1 MTFGRPAMISK
12 SLADAV
18 PLPAIIEPESLSH
31 QTDLASFQP
40 GTPTLIIAFFVH
52 SLQLYSIINDILLE
66 LYMADGLGEQK
77 DLQSFAPEQ
86 SYQSFDMAAILKLDG
101 DLMMWGRT
109 LPPHLRISRNDS
121 SENRIFWRQAIVC
134 RAR

>member
-18 PLPAIIEPESLSH
+18 PLPAMIEPEGLSYQTSL
-31 QTDLASFQP
+31 TSFQP
-40 GTPTLIIAFFVH
+40 GTPTSMIAFFVH
-52 SLQLYSIINDILLE
+52 SLQLYNIINDILLE
-66 LYMADGLGEQK
+66 LYMADDQGEQK
-77 DLQSFAPEQ
+77 DPHGFAPEQ

-101 DLMMWGRT
+101 DLMTWGRT
-109 LPPHLRISRNDS
+109 LPPHLCVSRTES
-121 SENRIFWRQAIVC
+121 SENIIFWRQAIVC

>member
-18 PLPAIIEPESLSH
+18 PLPAMIELESLSH
-31 QTDLASFQP
+31 QANLNSFQP
-40 GTPTLIIAFFVH
+40 GTPTLMKAFFVH

-66 LYMADGLGEQK
+66 LYMADDQGGQK
-77 DLQSFAPEQ
+77 DPHNLTPEQ
-86 SYQSFDMAAILKLDG
+86 SYQSFDMVAILKLDG
-101 DLMMWGRT
+101 DLMTWGRT
-109 LPPHLRISRNDS
+109 LPPHLRISRTES
-121 SENRIFWRQAIVC
+121 SENKIFWRQAVVC

>member
-18 PLPAIIEPESLSH
+18 PLPTIIEPESLSY
-31 QTDLASFQP
+31 QTDFTSSRP
-40 GTPTLIIAFFVH
+40 ETSTSIMAFFVH

-66 LYMADGLGEQK
+66 LYIADDQGKQK
-77 DLQSFAPEQ
+77 NPHGSTPEQ
-86 SYQSFDMAAILKLDG
+86 SYQPFDMAAILKLDS

-109 LPPHLRISRNDS
+109 LPPYLRVSCTES
-121 SENRIFWRQAIVC
+121 SENRIFWRQAVVC